1 MYLAIRN
8 FLGVC
13 TCKQHCTK
21 LMNRSIFFLRLFF
34 TFYPLGTFEGRKW
47 SGWSSHFMACCKWSV
62 WVLARQKKETRLNYS
77 VLGSISADSRPRR
90 LCVSSANPIDN
101 DVVPRAGGR
110 ASTTTDSHENCWSP
124 QREILVS
131 NRCDNVNRRQIWKAK
146 FELKKNLLILFR
158 ATFASHNF

>member
-1 MYLAIRN
+1 MYLFVAIRN

-47 SGWSSHFMACCKWSV
+47 SEWSSHFMACCKWSV

-90 LCVSSANPIDN
+90 LCVCPPPIQ
-101 DVVPRAGGR
+101 
-110 ASTTTDSHENCWSP
+110 STTMSFHGRVAE
-124 QREILVS
+124 L
-131 NRCDNVNRRQIWKAK
+131 RRRPTVMRIVGLLKERSLCPIGAITLTAVK
-146 FELKKNLLILFR
+146 FGKQNL
-158 ATFASHNF
+158 S

>member
-1 MYLAIRN
+1 
-8 FLGVC
+8 
-13 TCKQHCTK
+13 
-21 LMNRSIFFLRLFF
+21 
-34 TFYPLGTFEGRKW
+34 
-47 SGWSSHFMACCKWSV
+47 MACCKWSV

-77 VLGSISADSRPRR
+77 VLGSISAASRPRR
-90 LCVSSANPIDN
+90 LCMSSANPIDN

-131 NRCDNVNRRQIWKAK
+131 NRCHNVNRSQIWKAK

-158 ATFASHNF
+158 APFASHNPIALGCQTGVRYHRQNKLSAIFLDIYWKLSWQFLFWYFSTVSFVYFYKIIWSM

>member
-34 TFYPLGTFEGRKW
+34 FTFYPLGTFEGRKW
-47 SGWSSHFMACCKWSV
+47 SEWSSHFMACCKWSV

-90 LCVSSANPIDN
+90 LCVSSANPIDMSMSFYGR
-101 DVVPRAGGR
+101 VAG
-110 ASTTTDSHENCWSP
+110 
-124 QREILVS
+124 LL
-131 NRCDNVNRRQIWKAK
+131 RRPTVMRIVGLLKERSLCPIGAITLTAVK
-146 FELKKNLLILFR
+146 FGKQNL
-158 ATFASHNF
+158 S